1 MGQSTQAMST
11 FTSLH
16 SLIKGVLNGT
26 SAADVAA
33 SVVQQVYDKVK
44 QSSATD
50 ASQVR
55 AHQLHAHFPLHCAG
69 WALQLRGF
77 DYCHPH
83 NMLSPCSP
91 ASF

>member
-16 SLIKGVLNGT
+16 SLIKGVLNET

-33 SVVQQVYDKVK
+33 SVVQQVYNKVK

-55 AHQLHAHFPLHCAG
+55 GARQFACVCFLAA
-69 WALQLRGF
+69 
-77 DYCHPH
+77 
-83 NMLSPCSP
+83 
-91 ASF
+91 